1 MDPNA
6 KRTKTKARKSIFGE
20 GRSTGQGGKH
30 VPLLP
35 ADIQT
40 AWRDEEDLVD
50 YEPEEPAAY
59 SPIQGGISVQGDHT
73 PTLEEGPHDFSPN
86 TDNFPHFRRRM
97 AIWRGGSVR
106 NFSGASYTPSPPQ
119 FHATANTN
127 VDDIPLL
134 LAMMLR

>member
-20 GRSTGQGGKH
+20 GQSTGQGEKQ

-50 YEPEEPAAY
+50 Y
-59 SPIQGGISVQGDHT
+59 
-73 PTLEEGPHDFSPN
+73 
-86 TDNFPHFRRRM
+86 
-97 AIWRGGSVR
+97 VR
-106 NFSGASYTPSPPQ
+106 A
-119 FHATANTN
+119 
-127 VDDIPLL
+127 
-134 LAMMLR
+134 